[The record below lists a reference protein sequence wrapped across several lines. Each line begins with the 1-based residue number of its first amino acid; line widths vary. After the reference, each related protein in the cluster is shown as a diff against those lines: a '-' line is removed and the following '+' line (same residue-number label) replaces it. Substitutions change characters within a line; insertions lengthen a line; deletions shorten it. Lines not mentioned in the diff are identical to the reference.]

1 MSIPFGY
8 KKIVLF
14 HTFIWICCVSLAND
28 NLFMQARTL
37 QREGKHEEAIEAFKG
52 YLSQPKGDELSN
64 EEMVMYTDAL
74 VQLMNTYQSK
84 GEPETCV
91 TALQEV
97 FKMSPILQDVYL
109 RDYYSVMGYALSRT
123 ENMKKA

>member
-74 VQLMNTYQSK
+74 VQLMNTYEERPIGGLGIFLIRQIMN
-84 GEPETCV
+84 
-91 TALQEV
+91 EV
-97 FKMSPILQDVYL
+97 RYARIDGKNILTL
-109 RDYYSVMGYALSRT
+109 
-123 ENMKKA
+123 EKKL